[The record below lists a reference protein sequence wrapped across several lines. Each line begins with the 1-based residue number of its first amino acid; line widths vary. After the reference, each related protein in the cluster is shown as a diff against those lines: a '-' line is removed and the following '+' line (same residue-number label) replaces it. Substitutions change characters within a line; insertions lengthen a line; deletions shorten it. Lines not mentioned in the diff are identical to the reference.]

1 MHMRPEQWPS
11 CPCVLI
17 CTLRVK
23 RAKFFRFPNLNLAR
37 SSALVVKVSYACFQ
51 SDCCVLM
58 ESLFKPLMVLVVTG
72 LCTGKMM
79 SLIFHVEAS
88 LVYYVHNKTCN
99 ICYLFLFYF
108 ISNDGNRTEWSPIQS
123 VIIRVI
129 TKSDD
134 RAAGVR
140 FVYHE
145 YDYRLNWTTRSP
157 IIN

>member
-1 MHMRPEQWPS
+1 MGRKITHTVILLAFFPLQRAHS
-11 CPCVLI
+11 
-17 CTLRVK
+17 RAHYDVK
-23 RAKFFRFPNLNLAR
+23 RETVQFT
-37 SSALVVKVSYACFQ
+37 VS
-51 SDCCVLM
+51 
-58 ESLFKPLMVLVVTG
+58 
-72 LCTGKMM
+72 
-79 SLIFHVEAS
+79 
-88 LVYYVHNKTCN
+88 N
-99 ICYLFLFYF
+99 
-108 ISNDGNRTEWSPIQS
+108 GNRTEWSLIQS